1 MKTKYFLVVALV
13 LCIFLSCSSNDDT
26 IPTAT
31 TEWNLISVTGGLAGV
46 DDTFDSGLITW
57 TFNSNTNT
65 VIVVNNNTDDTLID
79 FFDSGTYT
87 YVTTVVGSDIHVT
100 IDGIEFG
107 VITQTASQM
116 TLDQQA
122 LDGYL
127 VTFTK

>member
-1 MKTKYFLVVALV
+1 MKTKYLFLVLFVCTL
-13 LCIFLSCSSNDDT
+13 LSGCSSNDDPTPTTT
-26 IPTAT
+26 I
-31 TEWNLISVTGGLAGV
+31 EWNLISVTGGLAGV
-46 DDTFDSGLITW
+46 NDTFDPGLITW

-87 YVTTVVGSDIHVT
+87 YVTTVVGSDVHVT